1 MYYVDCW
8 LYRCTR
14 SGWIFGHARLPR
26 PTRIHGGTWPTGL
39 RQAWLCRVAG
49 NARHARRTRLAR
61 QHRCAGNSRSHWSN
75 GSWISRFVNAFCS
88 HVSYSHLTIVIRRG
102 DRLSWPMAS
111 NMIITSTFQQPRL
124 GFLQDSFDTLKDE
137 FMETLVHALVTF
149 RLDYCN
155 TLLAASPR
163 SVTDRPTTA
172 TDGVQLGN

>member
-1 MYYVDCW
+1 
-8 LYRCTR
+8 
-14 SGWIFGHARLPR
+14 
-26 PTRIHGGTWPTGL
+26 
-39 RQAWLCRVAG
+39 
-49 NARHARRTRLAR
+49 
-61 QHRCAGNSRSHWSN
+61 
-75 GSWISRFVNAFCS
+75 
-88 HVSYSHLTIVIRRG
+88 
-102 DRLSWPMAS
+102 MAS